1 VSADHKSLDHIV
13 EVISRRLSL
22 SESVVREAIKVLLEF
37 ARRRLT
43 NTKFQEILAQIPGVS
58 ALLAEIPNVTSSGGG
73 GIFSSFGDTLGDVAR
88 VFSGLQAAGLQSGQI
103 VPFVQAFIE
112 KAREIVGPETVEE
125 LLKQIPM
132 LKSLMKS

>member
-1 VSADHKSLDHIV
+1 VSADDKSLDQIV

-22 SESVVREAIKVLLEF
+22 SESVVRETIKVLLEF

-43 NTKFQEILAQIPGVS
+43 GTKLEAILAEIPGVS
-58 ALLAEIPNVTSSGGG
+58 ALLAEIPNVTPPRSEGV
-73 GIFSSFGDTLGDVAR
+73 FSIFGDTLGDVAK

-103 VPFVQAFIE
+103 APFVQAFME

-125 LLKQIPM
+125 LLNQIPM
-132 LKSLMKS
+132 LKSLVKS